1 LNRSADVRSGAI
13 KDDGEAARGLTA
25 PDGIR
30 SLRGISLLVP
40 LGMNV

>member
-30 SLRGISLLVP
+30 SLRAGFRCSSRR
-40 LGMNV
+40 G